1 MLVGGVKLSV
11 SGGSG
16 GSSVVRYNILCFGVG
31 VGVGVYI
38 HMYIGG
44 GLVGRGFT
52 SIEVISTWL
61 V

>member
-1 MLVGGVKLSV
+1 M
-11 SGGSG
+11 SGGSC

-44 GLVGRGFT
+44 DWKVGGSRQ
-52 SIEVISTWL
+52 
-61 V
+61 